1 MGGVRDRL
9 AILTATVVGVFMTVQ
24 YYLVS
29 SAATAVYRTIL
40 AWMQIIF
47 AFALI
52 VGVAGVVRIH
62 LQKLIRRPAD
72 RFYSA
77 TLLTGA
83 AVMAVFGFAGGI
95 DRGSPFLWMFDHFQ
109 APMQSTVF
117 SLLAFY
123 VASAAYR
130 GFRARSGE
138 SVVLVIAAMIVL
150 VGRVPLG
157 QLISSYIPTSAD
169 WILTVP
175 ALAAKR
181 AILIGI
187 GLGMIATSLKVILGL
202 ERTYLGGR

>member
-1 MGGVRDRL
+1 MRDRL
-9 AILTATVVGVFMTVQ
+9 AVITAIAAGVFMTAQ
-24 YYLVS
+24 YFVTS
-29 SAATAVYRTIL
+29 SAAATGYRTIL

-47 AFALI
+47 SFALL
-52 VGVAGVVRIH
+52 VGVLGVIRIHGKKFIANRSERFYAGV
-62 LQKLIRRPAD
+62 
-72 RFYSA
+72 
-77 TLLTGA
+77 LLAGVA
-83 AVMAVFGFAGGI
+83 LMVVLGFTGGI
-95 DRGSPFLWMFDHFQ
+95 ERGSPFLWVFDNWQ

-138 SVVLVIAAMIVL
+138 SAVLVIAALIVL
-150 VGRVPLG
+150 LGRVPLG
-157 QLISSYIPTSAD
+157 EWLSPYIPDAAD
-169 WILTVP
+169 WVLHVP

-187 GLGMIATSLKVILGL
+187 GLGMISTSLKVILGL

>member
-1 MGGVRDRL
+1 MRDRL
-9 AILTATVVGVFMTVQ
+9 AIIVATVAGIFMTIQ
-24 YYLVS
+24 YFLAS
-29 SAATAVYRTIL
+29 DLATSAYRTIL
-40 AWMQIIF
+40 NYMQIIF

-52 VGVAGVVRIH
+52 VGVIGVVRLH
-62 LQKLIRRPAD
+62 LQKLTRRSSEWP
-72 RFYSA
+72 YSIV
-77 TLLTGA
+77 LLAGA
-83 AVMAVFGFAGGI
+83 ALMTILGFSGGI
-95 DRGSPFLWMFDHFQ
+95 DRGSAFLWVFDHWQ

-138 SVVLVIAAMIVL
+138 SVVLVVAAMIVL
-150 VGRVPLG
+150 IGRVPLG
-157 QLISSYIPTSAD
+157 DWISPYIPDAAD
-169 WILTVP
+169 WVLTVP

-187 GLGMIATSLKVILGL
+187 GLGMVATSLKVILGL